1 MTASSTA
8 SPQPLMARFDQRSG
22 EMMVYGGGFFGVFV
36 LSVAIG
42 RGDVALGVVALML
55 FAVAFHFWPFI
66 RRNEPALIASS
77 AGLEVTGLGVIAWDG
92 IKDAVLI
99 DKAMRTIRNSELH
112 LTLGRPL
119 EAALSVDKRGDLAR
133 RLMVQIWRHKDDTLV
148 VKLEPLDM
156 PPEPILETV
165 QGFLHRL

>member
-1 MTASSTA
+1 MTAPSTA

-36 LSVAIG
+36 LSIAIG

-55 FAVAFHFWPFI
+55 FAVAFHFWPFV
-66 RRNEPALIASS
+66 RRNDPALIASS
-77 AGLEVTGLGVIAWDG
+77 AGLEVAGLGVIAWDN
-92 IKDAVLI
+92 IKNAVVI

-112 LTLGRPL
+112 LTLARPL
-119 EAALSVDKRGDLAR
+119 DDALSVEKRGDIAR
-133 RLMVQIWRHKDDTLV
+133 RLMVQIWHYTDDTLV
-148 VKLEPLDM
+148 VKLEPLDVR
-156 PPEPILETV
+156 PEPILETV